1 MQFRRPRQDLSRVYV
16 YGGVAGPSL
25 SSLGLDDW
33 SRKESVGGH
42 GSFEARGSGTFH
54 RSLHPPLP
62 HLKLKG

>member
-1 MQFRRPRQDLSRVYV
+1 MYV

-54 RSLHPPLP
+54 RSLHLPLP